1 MKCMKTIIS
10 YLALCLLASSCCDCN
25 EGKVDNVSQ
34 PTVIHDTVI
43 VTVHDTI
50 EVEKSVNTELNEYEL
65 IEKLPDWV
73 LELDVLGSTTFLKGY
88 SIENRLNPLYL
99 EADWNGDGHLDLALP
114 IQEVISGKKGIV
126 IIHGNTGETF
136 IIGAGQQHETMDFDE
151 LGWVDIW
158 KVNRLKENKP
168 GLEEEI
174 ELLVLENPSIR
185 IAQSELG
192 GGLIYWNGEA
202 YSYFHQ
208 TC

>member
-1 MKCMKTIIS
+1 M
-10 YLALCLLASSCCDCN
+10 
-25 EGKVDNVSQ
+25 
-34 PTVIHDTVI
+34 
-43 VTVHDTI
+43 
-50 EVEKSVNTELNEYEL
+50 
-65 IEKLPDWV
+65 
-73 LELDVLGSTTFLKGY
+73 
-88 SIENRLNPLYL
+88 
-99 EADWNGDGHLDLALP
+99 
-114 IQEVISGKKGIV
+114 

-136 IIGAGQQHETMDFDE
+136 IIGAGQQHESMDFDE

-192 GGLIYWNGEA
+192 GGLIYWKGETYA
-202 YSYFHQ
+202 YFHQ